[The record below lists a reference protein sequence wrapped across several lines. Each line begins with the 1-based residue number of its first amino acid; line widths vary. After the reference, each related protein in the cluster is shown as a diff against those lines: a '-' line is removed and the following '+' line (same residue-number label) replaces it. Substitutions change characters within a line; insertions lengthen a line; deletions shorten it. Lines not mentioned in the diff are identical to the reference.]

1 MIVEVLVRR
10 SDPVVKTLVL
20 ASALFIVCAGF
31 IAPDHAGAA
40 GVRSACASLGP
51 ADIQAVLGGSVGQ
64 GDLTS
69 APDGSESICQWT
81 VAVGNGRTGF
91 GLQLD
96 LKASFTKQMF
106 QQQRRI
112 ASRLTKRV
120 THLGDSAFFERS
132 TVAGQTY
139 DDLWVHAGDVA
150 FRVEA
155 LKRIGP
161 GPLVTLART
170 VLTRLAGT
178 TGS

>member
-1 MIVEVLVRR
+1 MIVEVLARR

-20 ASALFIVCAGF
+20 ASALFIVGAGF

-81 VAVGNGRTGF
+81 VAVGRGGF

-96 LKASFTKQMF
+96 LKASFSKQMF
-106 QQQRRI
+106 QQQRRL
-112 ASRLTKRV
+112 ASGSTKRV
-120 THLGDSAFFERS
+120 TRIGDSAFVERS

-139 DDLWVHAGDVA
+139 DDLWVHAGGVA
-150 FRVEA
+150 FRLEA
-155 LKRIGP
+155 LKRVGP
-161 GPLVTLART
+161 GPLVTLGRT
-170 VLTRLAGT
+170 VLSRLAGS
-178 TGS
+178 TG

>member
-1 MIVEVLVRR
+1 MLLPAVAVLIVGAGLV
-10 SDPVVKTLVL
+10 
-20 ASALFIVCAGF
+20 
-31 IAPDHAGAA
+31 APDQASAA
-40 GVRSACASLGP
+40 GVPSACASLGP
-51 ADIQAVLGGSVGQ
+51 ADIQAGLGGSVGQ

-81 VAVGNGRTGF
+81 VTVGRSGF

-96 LKASFTKQMF
+96 LKASFSKQMF

-112 ASRLTKRV
+112 ASGSTKRV
-120 THLGDSAFFERS
+120 THVGDSAFFERS
-132 TVAGQTY
+132 TLAGQTY

-155 LKRIGP
+155 LKKVGP

-170 VLTRLAGT
+170 VLTGLANGA
-178 TGS
+178 G